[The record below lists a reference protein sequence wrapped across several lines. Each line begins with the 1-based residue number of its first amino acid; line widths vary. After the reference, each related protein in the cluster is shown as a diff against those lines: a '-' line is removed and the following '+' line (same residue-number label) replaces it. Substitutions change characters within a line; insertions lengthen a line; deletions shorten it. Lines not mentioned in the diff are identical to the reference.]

1 MDIYINNEQDK
12 VDAVG
17 LDNIVKQ
24 VLEIG
29 LKLIGAEHD
38 IEVSLTFTDNE
49 FMRKLNSQYRNI
61 NETTDVLSFPLEEGF
76 EFGQIA
82 GCPRVLGDIV
92 ISLQRAEEQ
101 SIEYRHSLAREVCYL
116 AAHGLLHL
124 LGYDHQTK
132 QDKQQMRLIEEQIMS
147 RLNLVREREEIE

>member
-1 MDIYINNEQDK
+1 

-17 LDNIVKQ
+17 LDNLVKQ
-24 VLEIG
+24 ALEIG
-29 LKLIGAEHD
+29 LELIGVEND
-38 IEVSLTFTDNE
+38 IEVSLTFADNE
-49 FMRKLNSQYRNI
+49 FIQKLNCQYRNI
-61 NETTDVLSFPLEEGF
+61 NQATDVLSFPLEEGF

-101 SIEYRHSLAREVCYL
+101 SIEYQHSLAREVCYL

-124 LGYDHQTK
+124 LGYDHQIK
-132 QDKQQMRLIEEQIMS
+132 QDKRQMRLIEEQIMS
-147 RLNLVREREEIE
+147 RLNLMREQEEEE